1 MIITISVKEI
11 IDLGIIAL
19 MVFALIVLYI
29 YYLIDEWRDKRKK
42 KK

>member
-11 IDLGIIAL
+11 IGLGIIAL
-19 MVFALIVLYI
+19 MVFALIALYI
-29 YYLIDEWRDKRKK
+29 YYLIDDWRDKRKK

>member
-11 IDLGIIAL
+11 IGLGIIAL

>member
-1 MIITISVKEI
+1 MIITISIKDI
-11 IDLGIIAL
+11 IGLGIIAL

>member
-11 IDLGIIAL
+11 ISLGIIAF
-19 MVFALIVLYI
+19 MVLASIALYI

>member
-11 IDLGIIAL
+11 IGLGIIAL
-19 MVFALIVLYI
+19 MVFASIALYI